1 MTNAVSDQTT
11 VTRVAAVTGAAQGL
25 GAEIAERLA
34 AAGFS
39 LALLDVQDVGLK
51 ATKAGIESNHPGIEV
66 ETLVADLADE
76 AAVVAAFG
84 RIDERFGRLDALVN
98 TAGGSGTDPVRSLAD
113 LGADV
118 WRRVLDNNLTS
129 AFLCSREAVE
139 LMRRNDYGRIVNF
152 SSAVAKGLS
161 GPSGTVGA
169 RLPYAASKAAVNGFT
184 KQLAKDL
191 GTTGITVNAVSP
203 GLILPDA
210 GRVRDTFE
218 ALPPDAQSATRAA
231 IPLGRT
237 GTGTE
242 IAEAV
247 AYLVSEHAGF
257 TSGSILAVDGAAT

>member
-1 MTNAVSDQTT
+1 MSDHTT
-11 VTRVAAVTGAAQGL
+11 VTRVAAVSGAAQGL

-34 AAGFS
+34 RAGFS
-39 LALLDVQDVGLK
+39 LALLDLQDTGLK
-51 ATKAGIESNHPGIEV
+51 NTRAHIEELHPGIEV
-66 ETLVADLADE
+66 ITVVADLADE
-76 AAVVAAFG
+76 AAVVAAFQQ
-84 RIDERFGRLDALVN
+84 IDERFGRLDALVN

-113 LGADV
+113 LGVDV
-118 WRRVLDNNLTS
+118 WRRVVDNNLTT
-129 AFLCSREAVE
+129 AFLCSREAVQ
-139 LMRRNDYGRIVNF
+139 LMLRHDYGRIVNF

-203 GLILPDA
+203 GLVLPDA
-210 GRVRDTFE
+210 GRVRDIFD
-218 ALPPDAQSATRAA
+218 ALPADAQAATRAA

-237 GTGTE
+237 GTGSE

-257 TSGSILAVDGAAT
+257 TSGCILAVDGAAT